1 MNNFPCV
8 STVKCSSL
16 NYDTL
21 SSACIIITDFFAEPK
36 MCMAQKKQKSRDVKM
51 SRDLYVLC
59 LVMLHQQFDTMLKC
73 FIIKKKSV
81 YRLKHF
87 LLKSI

>member
-1 MNNFPCV
+1 
-8 STVKCSSL
+8 
-16 NYDTL
+16 
-21 SSACIIITDFFAEPK
+21 
-36 MCMAQKKQKSRDVKM
+36 M

-59 LVMLHQQFDTMLKC
+59 LVMLQQQFDTMLKC

-87 LLKSI
+87 FFKVDILTIIEQKSLMARLNLTFVKI